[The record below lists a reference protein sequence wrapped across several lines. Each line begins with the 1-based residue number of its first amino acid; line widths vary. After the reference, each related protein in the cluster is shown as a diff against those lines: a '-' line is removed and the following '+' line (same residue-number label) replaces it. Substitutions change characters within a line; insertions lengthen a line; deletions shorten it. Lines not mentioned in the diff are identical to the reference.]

1 MIGASNTNQAGA
13 RLDRRNTMYT
23 ELILTIL
30 IAALLYG
37 LINSTDKVLAL
48 RKHHNEDNRNLI
60 DYRSRM

>member
-1 MIGASNTNQAGA
+1 
-13 RLDRRNTMYT
+13 MYT

-48 RKHHNEDNRNLI
+48 RKNHNEDNKNLI

>member
-1 MIGASNTNQAGA
+1 MIGASNTNQAGN
-13 RLDRRNTMYT
+13 RIDRRNTMYT

-48 RKHHNEDNRNLI
+48 HKHHNEDNQNLI